1 MKLFKFLTGK
11 AGKAA
16 LSATQA
22 IAASAV
28 VGLGG
33 IVGWQVL
40 GSGSSSD
47 NTFNSLGYQPQE
59 EVVYVAGAAGGK
71 YESDD
76 RTESSFR
83 ALPSKAIEMQQ
94 REAEFLRQQELER
107 EAAERA
113 AYEAQ
118 TSAPNVQANS
128 IGGLNEGL
136 GNKKMEAMTPEQ
148 IKALQAQAMQQAQD
162 AVAAGKAQAD
172 AIAAAAASG
181 VNGAAS
187 RSGLGAGG
195 AGGYSGG
202 VMAGSGL
209 SAGAGGSVQYVGMPG
224 GAGSASGSGGIASGT
239 DPVYLPGQEGARI
252 PTARNQRAKPSFGA
266 NVIRMQGSQDFNSL
280 ELMAKRS
287 AEIAGNETRSANE
300 AGRAFLASTKNS
312 GGIRLD
318 GIGEV
323 SVGQGASS
331 DDFGDAS
338 LSGIHGAVNGAMDEL
353 LTAEEQF
360 KEQRK
365 NLRRQLRQLIGATIG
380 VCFLP
385 PFLSWRA
392 VRRKFNKYFA
402 DAASYNAEYGD
413 RSKEAKAGEKIA
425 KKLRICAKAGAF
437 GGLALFVAMIPWMLA
452 DAFGWTTSLDKLKKG
467 DDASEQGSV
476 GTVSDGGGYVNEP
489 GSTLDVQEG
498 QSASSISR
506 QEAQDYIANPDARR

>member
-1 MKLFKFLTGK
+1 MKLFKFFSSQ
-11 AGKAA
+11 AGKAV

-22 IAASAV
+22 IAASAA

-33 IVGWQVL
+33 IAAWQFL
-40 GSGSSSD
+40 SSSSPSD
-47 NTFNSLGYQPQE
+47 TAYNSLGYQPQE
-59 EVVYVAGAAGGK
+59 EIVYVSSASTGK
-71 YESDD
+71 YGRGES
-76 RTESSFR
+76 TESSFR
-83 ALPSKAIEMQQ
+83 AAPSKAIEMQQ
-94 REAEFLRQQELER
+94 QEAEYLRQQEQAR
-107 EAAERA
+107 EEAERA
-113 AYEAQ
+113 AYEANLS
-118 TSAPNVQANS
+118 TPSVQANS
-128 IGGLNEGL
+128 FGGLNEGL
-136 GNKKMEAMTPEQ
+136 GNKKLEAMTPEE
-148 IKALQAQAMQQAQD
+148 IKALQAQTMQQAQD
-162 AVAAGKAQAD
+162 AIAAGKAQAD

-187 RSGLGAGG
+187 RGGLGAAAG
-195 AGGYSGG
+195 ASGRSG
-202 VMAGSGL
+202 SMMAGTGL
-209 SAGAGGSVQYVGMPG
+209 SSSGSVQYVGMPG
-224 GAGSASGSGGIASGT
+224 GAGSSSGSEGIASGT
-239 DPVYLPGQEGARI
+239 DAVYLPGQEGARI

-266 NVIRMQGSQDFNSL
+266 NVNRIQGSQEFNSL
-280 ELMAKRS
+280 EMIAKRS

-353 LTAEEQF
+353 LTAEEEF

-392 VRRKFNKYFA
+392 VKRKFNKYFA

-452 DAFGWTTSLDKLKKG
+452 DAFGWTTSVDELRH
-467 DDASEQGSV
+467 DDGSADDTRV
-476 GTVSDGGGYVNEP
+476 GTVSGGGAGVNEP

-498 QSASSISR
+498 RSASNMSR
-506 QEAQDYIANPDARR
+506 QEMQSQISGSDAAK